1 MNKKIYLI
9 IPIIALI
16 FILSACGDNSVI
28 GSKTLSEVSNINYDG
43 QIITWQAVANAQKY
57 SVSINDQNE
66 ISAPGA
72 MYTYANTSNAPFTV
86 TIVAK
91 ADKYKD
97 SQAVSKVFS
106 PLATVSEIRVSDG
119 GEISFDPV
127 DGASYYLVNV
137 DGADN
142 IVTGLTYSGLTAG
155 THVVKICAKADSGDG
170 NTIYYSKYSSPKTI
184 TICGEID
191 KDKLTFNSMTSTLS
205 WTGVANAKSYEVS
218 IQTDTDI
225 ITEEVSKTSYSFD
238 PHNSNFTISIRA
250 LGNHSTSYDSSATVD
265 KTFVYLDNAKNIHL
279 EDGILYWDEVD
290 GADGYKLRINN
301 SSIITVKECKYT
313 DLPVNS
319 STDIE
324 IMAISNDDT
333 YFTSWS
339 ARETYKILPAP
350 VLQWTG
356 NHDAFDG
363 TALSSVIWDSV
374 ENAQGYI
381 ISLSFMGPNDK
392 EPSTPQLTS
401 LSDLIVGFEYDYL
414 EVGTYFIKAKSLSND
429 SDPNTSDSKYS
440 QEIKVIRL
448 AAPSLVSN
456 NAITSTSDKLQ
467 DGVTISFNGVTRAT
481 EYRIWKENN
490 IYQTITKTQFKD
502 YNVVSEEV
510 IVEQL
515 IDYRIQSVGKNA
527 ATENGITTIVLDSLS
542 SNTLNV
548 SIKVLATPNVNDMS
562 GYIYSYDSVQG
573 AFGYNV
579 SVNGQNNGRD
589 NTQIDLSYL
598 ESGTFDVKVCARGN
612 GGDVLASNYTETLQ
626 IYRLMSPY
634 DIKVLTD
641 SVNEGALSFSSDPNN
656 SGTGFELYIDGS
668 DKAIPVDNLTN
679 IKQYITTTGTE
690 IFMRASANTYN
701 ELKTIYYMTS
711 PASETLYI
719 RKLMPVT
726 FGNYAFTNTQFIWN
740 TSSGAIRYEV
750 YNAQDILYGSFD
762 GASMQLD
769 LLEDGCDYVFKVK
782 AIGDGVTT
790 FNSDFSAQKSIYKL
804 KAPKL
809 VADGDRYTWNA
820 VADATSYAFYIDGEI
835 ASLDIHVSGEEYYVI
850 PNFTKLK
857 TYTVEI
863 KAIGDGGVRTIDSSL
878 YTIEQETKQLSTPDF
893 KISYTDDY
901 YKQDGEIMIDITLE
915 TPYANGYTYIIGGIS
930 KTSNE
935 TSYRYNPNGAGK
947 YEIGVYAVGGTFDE
961 NGIYYLS
968 SQTCGNNSSYMI
980 NLLGSVDES
989 SIKLSADGRITWS
1002 AVDGATSYSLDLI
1015 INGEKQKT
1023 LTLFKTA
1030 YDLSDLI
1037 AFKNVTSLEVSIQV
1051 HGNSKCISSSVTSKD
1066 WPVVT
1071 H

>member
-1 MNKKIYLI
+1 MNKKIYLVI
-9 IPIIALI
+9 SIIALMLL
-16 FILSACGDNSVI
+16 LSACGDNSVI

-137 DGADN
+137 DGTDN

-250 LGNHSTSYDSSATVD
+250 LGNHSTSYDSSVTVD

-381 ISLSFMGPNDK
+381 VSLSFMGPNDK

-414 EVGTYFIKAKSLSND
+414 EIGTYFIKAKSLSND

-668 DKAIPVDNLTN
+668 EKAIPVDNLTN

-719 RKLMPVT
+719 RKLMSVT

-835 ASLDIHVSGEEYYVI
+835 SSLDIHVSGEEYYVI

-857 TYTVEI
+857 TYTVEV
-863 KAIGDGGVRTIDSSL
+863 KAVGDGGVRTIDSSL

-961 NGIYYLS
+961 NGVYYLS

-1015 INGEKQKT
+1015 INGEKQET

-1037 AFKNVTSLEVSIQV
+1037 AFKNVTSLEVSIQA
-1051 HGNSKCISSSVTSKD
+1051 HGNSKCVSSSVTSKD

>member
-1 MNKKIYLI
+1 MNKKIYLVI
-9 IPIIALI
+9 SIIALML
-16 FILSACGDNSVI
+16 ILSACGDNSVI

-137 DGADN
+137 DGTDN

-250 LGNHSTSYDSSATVD
+250 LENHSTSYDSSVTVD

-381 ISLSFMGPNDK
+381 VSLSFMGPNDK

-414 EVGTYFIKAKSLSND
+414 EIGTYFIKAKSLSND

-668 DKAIPVDNLTN
+668 EKAIPVDNLTN

-719 RKLMPVT
+719 RKLMSVT

-835 ASLDIHVSGEEYYVI
+835 SSLDIHVSGEEYYVI

-857 TYTVEI
+857 TYTVEV
-863 KAIGDGGVRTIDSSL
+863 KAVGDGGVRTIDSSL

-961 NGIYYLS
+961 NGVYYLS

-1015 INGEKQKT
+1015 INGEKQET

-1037 AFKNVTSLEVSIQV
+1037 AFKNVTSLEVSIQA
-1051 HGNSKCISSSVTSKD
+1051 HGNSKCVSSSVTSKD